1 MCFRDLICSKVR
13 SRLQQSRFDR
23 KKSEGEAIP
32 KSMEERQ
39 RFAPK
44 KKPAAQTQGESPSK
58 RQTSLLGHPRRYP
71 LNTLENLRNHNI
83 VLESSSDS
91 NLGPK
96 MQFNSRQI

>member
-44 KKPAAQTQGESPSK
+44 KKPAAKTQGESPSK
-58 RQTSLLGHPRRYP
+58 RQTALTRTPKKVPIKHP
-71 LNTLENLRNHNI
+71 
-83 VLESSSDS
+83 
-91 NLGPK
+91 
-96 MQFNSRQI
+96 